1 MEDGDGEGADSSG
14 GRIFFLVCR
23 KLLSQAKVDCDNF
36 VESWV
41 RGPHGH
47 KDLSHGVDVFFHT
60 LFVDRLVVGCKNA
73 CAELVSKDLKEG
85 YRVPDASEIG

>member
-23 KLLSQAKVDCDNF
+23 KLLSQAKVDCAHV

-41 RGPHGH
+41 RAPHGRE
-47 KDLSHGVDVFFHT
+47 DLSHGADLLFHAS
-60 LFVDRLVVGCKNA
+60 FVDGLVVGRKDD
-73 CAELVSKDLKEG
+73 CADLVSKDL
-85 YRVPDASEIG
+85 